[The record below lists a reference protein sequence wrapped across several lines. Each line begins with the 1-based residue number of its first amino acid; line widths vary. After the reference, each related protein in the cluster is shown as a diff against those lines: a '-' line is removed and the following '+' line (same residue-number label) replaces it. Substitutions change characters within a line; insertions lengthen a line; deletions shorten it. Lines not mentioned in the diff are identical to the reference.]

1 MSRPETERLKPPLS
15 TRLRTALTR
24 ATSPLRSSFAKRA
37 GILSGGQ
44 FVSAGLSILAAP
56 ILGRLYAPDDYGVL
70 ASYMAFA
77 SVLSAISNW
86 QYPLAI
92 VVERSN
98 ARAHALVWVSIYAS
112 AITSAASAL
121 LGLALFLAP
130 GTGHAMR
137 DSALWFLLLPATV
150 MTAGVVGAWSALA
163 NRLEQYR
170 LLALTQT
177 FSSVTT
183 VALSMALGFAG
194 WGATGLM
201 IGYFVGQAYFV
212 VVYGRLWLSSPRPP
226 RPSLRRIIALARRH
240 RHFAI
245 WTTPSQF
252 IGQFSMQIQIY
263 LLTYA
268 NSLSLIGGFSRGR
281 QLLLLPLS
289 LIGNAIGQVFRQR
302 ASVDIARDGNCIALY
317 RKASLGLLILG
328 LPPTL
333 LLMAIAPWL
342 FATFLGPKWVVAGEV
357 ARILAPMLL
366 LQLICSPVSSIM
378 LIVGHQAEDFWLQ
391 IVFAALTLVIASIP
405 LVLGWPMIDIVVG
418 YAVAQSAM
426 YATYIV
432 RCAQLAGRRR

>member
-1 MSRPETERLKPPLS
+1 MSLRPLLS
-15 TRLRTALTR
+15 KATA
-24 ATSPLRSSFAKRA
+24 PLRSSFARRA

-44 FVSAGLSILAAP
+44 FVSAGVSILAAP
-56 ILGRLYAPDDYGVL
+56 ILGRLYAPNDYGVL

-77 SVLSAISNW
+77 SVLGTLSNW

-98 ARAHALVWVSIYAS
+98 ARAHALVWVSLYAS
-112 AITSAASAL
+112 ALTALASMIV
-121 LGLALFLAP
+121 GLALYFWPSADHGLHETAP
-130 GTGHAMR
+130 
-137 DSALWFLLLPATV
+137 WFLLLPASV
-150 MTAGVVGAWSALA
+150 MATGAIGAWSALA

-170 LLALTQT
+170 LLAIAQT
-177 FSSVTT
+177 FSSVMT
-183 VALSMALGFAG
+183 VALSMALGIAG

-201 IGYFVGQAYFV
+201 IGYFAGQVYFLF
-212 VVYGRLWLSSPRPP
+212 VYGRLWLSTPRPP
-226 RPSLRRIIALARRH
+226 RPPARRAIALAKRH

-252 IGQFSMQIQIY
+252 LGQFAMQIPIY
-263 LLTYA
+263 LLSYA
-268 NSLSLIGGFSRGR
+268 NSLTLVGGFSRGR
-281 QLLLLPLS
+281 QLLLLPLG

-302 ASVDIARDGNCIALY
+302 ASVDIARDGNCTTLY
-317 RKASLGLLILG
+317 RKASLGLLVLG

-333 LLMAIAPWL
+333 LLMVIAPWL

-391 IVFAALTLVIASIP
+391 AGFAIFTFALTAIAMLTFRDKIY
-405 LVLGWPMIDIVVG
+405 LI
-418 YAVAQSAM
+418 YAYSVAQSLM
-426 YATYIV
+426 YVTYLV
-432 RCAQLAGRRR
+432 RCWQLSLPKQQHQRS